1 MRAISVS
8 LPVSLA
14 QAVKEHARAHGTSY
28 ADLLMD
34 SVLAQRAQLSE
45 LVSRRRRD
53 RPRDELFV
61 RSTPRGG
68 EEPFVS
74 LSLRMLAPNV
84 AALDSLVAEHN
95 ASSRSELC
103 AAALRAH
110 LAGP

>member
-14 QAVKEHARAHGTSY
+14 QAVKAHAKSHGTSY

-34 SVLAQRAQLSE
+34 SVLAHRTELSE
-45 LVSRRRRD
+45 LVLRRRRD

-61 RSTPRGG
+61 RSIPRGG
-68 EEPFVS
+68 EEPYVS

-84 AALDSLVAEHN
+84 AALDNLVAEHN

-103 AAALRAH
+103 AAALNAH
-110 LAGP
+110 LAGS